1 MAARKAN
8 AAGMREIVF
17 DTETTGLNANGGD
30 RLVELG
36 CVELHNHIA
45 TGRTF
50 HAFLNPGRTVP
61 ADAVAIHGLDD
72 AFLSDKPVFAA
83 VVDAFLDFVED
94 SPLVAHNATFD
105 RGFINMELSR
115 MERPEFAN
123 ERFVDTLVLARRR
136 HPAGPNSLDA
146 LCARY
151 RIDNSARTK
160 HGALLDAE
168 ILAEVY
174 VELLGGR
181 QADLGL
187 SQTAGAA
194 AVTVSQTATVQR
206 PAPLPSRLSE
216 AEAQAHQAFVKDLG
230 KKALW
235 LKFSS

>member
-1 MAARKAN
+1 
-8 AAGMREIVF
+8 MREIVF

-50 HAFLNPGRTVP
+50 HTHVNPERTVP
-61 ADAVAIHGLDD
+61 ADAVAIHGHDD
-72 AFLSDKPVFAA
+72 AFLSDKPIFAA
-83 VVDAFLDFVED
+83 IVDAFLDFVGD
-94 SPLVAHNATFD
+94 SPLVAHNAAFD
-105 RGFINMELSR
+105 RGFINMELR
-115 MERPEFAN
+115 RTERPEFAD
-123 ERFVDTLVLARRR
+123 ERFLDTLVLARRR

-187 SQTAGAA
+187 AVEAGAA
-194 AVTVSQTATVQR
+194 ALAVSGMATVQR

-216 AEAQAHQAFVKDLG
+216 ADAAAHRAFVKDLG

-235 LKFSS
+235 LKYSG

>member
-1 MAARKAN
+1 MLPA
-8 AAGMREIVF
+8 MREIVF
-17 DTETTGLNANGGD
+17 DTETTGLSPLGGD
-30 RLVELG
+30 RLIEIG

-45 TGRTF
+45 TGDTF
-50 HAFLNPGRTVP
+50 HAFINPERTVP
-61 ADAVAIHGLDD
+61 AEAVEIHGHDD

-83 VVDAFLDFVED
+83 IADAFLDFIGD

-105 RGFINMELSR
+105 RGFINMELR
-115 MERPEFAN
+115 RTERPEFPD

-187 SQTAGAA
+187 SQTAEAA
-194 AVTVSQTATVQR
+194 DVAVSQTTAVHR
-206 PAPLPSRLSE
+206 PAPLPPRLSE
-216 AEAQAHQAFVKDLG
+216 SDAAAHKAFVKDLG

-235 LKFSS
+235 LKYSG

>member
-1 MAARKAN
+1 
-8 AAGMREIVF
+8 MREIVF
-17 DTETTGLNANGGD
+17 DTETTGLNALGGD
-30 RLVELG
+30 RLVEIG

-50 HAFLNPGRTVP
+50 HTYINPRRAVT

-72 AFLSDKPVFAA
+72 AFLSDKPNFEAI
-83 VVDAFLDFVED
+83 VDGFLDFVGD

-105 RGFINMELSR
+105 RGFINMELRLS
-115 MERPEFAN
+115 ERPEFSD
-123 ERFVDTLVLARRR
+123 ERFRDTLVLARRR

-151 RIDNSARTK
+151 KIDNSARTK

-187 SQTAGAA
+187 SIEADAPLVAVSHTTTA
-194 AVTVSQTATVQR
+194 QR
-206 PAPLPSRLSE
+206 PAPLPPRLSE
-216 AEAQAHQAFVKDLG
+216 ADAAAHKAFVKDLG

-235 LKFSS
+235 LKYTG

>member
-1 MAARKAN
+1 MLSA
-8 AAGMREIVF
+8 MREIVM
-17 DTETTGLNANGGD
+17 DTETTGLNAQGGD
-30 RLVELG
+30 RLIELG

-50 HAFLNPGRTVP
+50 HAYVNPQRPVP
-61 ADAVAIHGLDD
+61 ADAIAVHGLDD
-72 AFLSDKPVFAA
+72 AFLSDKPAFEAI
-83 VVDAFLDFVED
+83 VDGFLDFVED
-94 SPLVAHNATFD
+94 SPLVAHNAVFD
-105 RGFINMELSR
+105 RGFINMELRLSQ
-115 MERPEFAN
+115 RPEFPD
-123 ERFVDTLVLARRR
+123 ERFLDTLVLARRR

-151 RIDNSARTK
+151 KIDNSARTK

-187 SQTAGAA
+187 SPQADAA
-194 AVTVSQTATVQR
+194 ALAVSQAVPAQR
-206 PAPLPSRLSE
+206 PAPLPPRLGE
-216 AEAQAHQAFVKDLG
+216 ADAAAHEAFVKDLG

-235 LKFSS
+235 LKYSG

>member
-1 MAARKAN
+1 MLPA
-8 AAGMREIVF
+8 MREIVF
-17 DTETTGLNANGGD
+17 DTETTGLNAHGSD
-30 RLVELG
+30 RLVEIG

-45 TGRTF
+45 TGQTF
-50 HAFLNPGRTVP
+50 HAYINPGRTVP
-61 ADAVAIHGLDD
+61 ADAVVIHGLDD
-72 AFLSDKPVFAA
+72 AFLSDKPTFEAI
-83 VVDAFLDFVED
+83 VDGFLEFVDD

-105 RGFINMELSR
+105 RGFINMELR
-115 MERPEFAN
+115 RLERPEFPD

-151 RIDNSARTK
+151 KIDNSARTK

-187 SQTAGAA
+187 SQATDATIVAA
-194 AVTVSQTATVQR
+194 SQTTTAQR
-206 PAPLPSRLSE
+206 PAPLPPRLSE
-216 AEAQAHQAFVKDLG
+216 ADMAAHQAFVKGLG

-235 LKFSS
+235 LKYSG

>member
-1 MAARKAN
+1 
-8 AAGMREIVF
+8 MREIVF

-50 HAFLNPGRTVP
+50 HTHVNPERAVP
-61 ADAVAIHGLDD
+61 ADAVAIHGHDD
-72 AFLSDKPVFAA
+72 TFLSDKPIFAA
-83 VVDAFLDFVED
+83 IVDAFLDFVGD
-94 SPLVAHNATFD
+94 SPLVAHNAAFD
-105 RGFINMELSR
+105 RGFINMELR
-115 MERPEFAN
+115 RTERPEFAD
-123 ERFVDTLVLARRR
+123 ERFLDTLVLARRR

-187 SQTAGAA
+187 AVEAGTAALAVSGMA
-194 AVTVSQTATVQR
+194 AVRR
-206 PAPLPSRLSE
+206 PAPLPSRLSQ
-216 AEAQAHQAFVKDLG
+216 ADAAAHQAFVKDLG

-235 LKFSS
+235 LKYSG

>member
-1 MAARKAN
+1 MLPA
-8 AAGMREIVF
+8 MREIVF

-30 RLVELG
+30 RLIELG

-45 TGRTF
+45 TGNTF
-50 HAFLNPGRTVP
+50 HAYLNPGRTVP

-72 AFLSDKPVFAA
+72 DFLSDKPVFDA
-83 VVDAFLDFVED
+83 VADSFLDFVED
-94 SPLVAHNATFD
+94 SPLVAHNASFD
-105 RGFINMELSR
+105 RGFINMELRR
-115 MERPEFAN
+115 MERPEFSG

-151 RIDNSARTK
+151 KIDNSARTK

-187 SQTAGAA
+187 SVKADAA
-194 AVTVSQTATVQR
+194 LVADSHMATPQR
-206 PAPLPSRLSE
+206 PAPLPPRLSE
-216 AEAQAHQAFVKDLG
+216 DEARAHQAFIADLG
-230 KKALW
+230 KKAVW
-235 LKFSS
+235 LKYSG